1 MLNQSVQEL
10 ATQLRDALEHKSR
23 TNGDEFVCLKD
34 GSPQWMTDVV
44 RSVHGDKLPDDTTYA
59 FISQCA
65 DAIAESEEPNDAI
78 YEIEPDTSTHD
89 LTGWLHARNDHV
101 YYLSEVLEECSPTD
115 GFSLLAMAQQKHI
128 HEVGSALVSALES
141 ALESADVDDAEEQ
154 S

>member
-1 MLNQSVQEL
+1 MDIKTL
-10 ATQLRDALEHKSR
+10 ASLLSAALERKSR

-44 RSVHGDKLPDDTTYA
+44 RSVHGDKLPDDTTYS

-65 DAIAESEEPNDAI
+65 DALAESDSDEPSDAI

-101 YYLSEVLEECSPTD
+101 YYLSEVMEECSPTD
-115 GFSLLAMAQQKHI
+115 GFSLLTMAQQKHI

-141 ALESADVDDAEEQ
+141 ADVDDAEVQ